1 LAFWIK
7 INLVNTLWILLVVIP
22 ITIFTMNQ
30 GIDPKHCQVGGFEN
44 ILVKPVGKGKSE

>member
-1 LAFWIK
+1 
-7 INLVNTLWILLVVIP
+7 
-22 ITIFTMNQ
+22 MNQ